1 METKQKQTNH
11 DWIYLLPDSQTANN
25 MKDACE
31 IIAEQ
36 KGHKFGS
43 NSFKYLVKI
52 GVVKKINRNNFTR
65 PAECNGNK
73 DKTPSE

>member
-1 METKQKQTNH
+1 METKQDKTQH
-11 DWIYLLPDSQTANN
+11 DWVYLLPDFQVAEN

-43 NSFKYLVKI
+43 NSFKHLVKI
-52 GVVKKINRNNFTR
+52 GVIKKIKQNPLTIS
-65 PAECNGNK
+65 AKCNGSKITN
-73 DKTPSE
+73 SAA